1 MKRNDF
7 ARMALRAAPALF
19 LAASALSA
27 PVHAQDETIKIGY
40 AISKTGPNA
49 PGAGI
54 TTLPNYQL
62 WVKDVNDAGGIQV
75 GDKKMKIEVV
85 EYDDR
90 SSSEEAV
97 RGIERLVTQ
106 DKVDF
111 ILPPWGTAN
120 NLAVG
125 PIFDRYGY
133 PMLANT
139 AVTDKA
145 PELAKRWPN
154 SYWLLGTGGEYAEAL
169 VEFLVKLREEG
180 KIGNAIAMASIAD
193 GFGIELSNA
202 GREAFEKHDFELVY
216 DETYPLGTQDL
227 APVINQAK
235 QANPDVFVSFSYPPD
250 TIGLTAQAQTLGFNP
265 KVFYAGVGGAFPIYK
280 GRFNDAVEGVI
291 SLGGVNAS
299 SDKVKQYIAHHTE
312 VIGQEPDRWASLV
325 TYASLQALQQAIEK
339 AGTIDREAVSKE
351 LASASFDTI
360 LGTFSFDNPSRQIP
374 GIFKVGQW
382 QNGEFVGLYPA
393 DNEGAATPVFPKPDW
408 PPAQ

>member
-1 MKRNDF
+1 MKRNVF
-7 ARMALRAAPALF
+7 RHVVGTLSSAIVAVSALAAPA
-19 LAASALSA
+19 SAEDATL
-27 PVHAQDETIKIGY
+27 KIGY

-75 GDKKMKIEVV
+75 GGKKMKIEVI

-97 RGIERLVTQ
+97 RAVERLATQ

-111 ILPPWGTAN
+111 ILPPWSTAV
-120 NLAVG
+120 NLAVA
-125 PIFDRYGY
+125 PIFERYGY
-133 PMLANT
+133 PLLANT
-139 AVTDKA
+139 AVSDKA
-145 PELAKRWPN
+145 PALAKRWPN
-154 SYWLLGTGGEYAEAL
+154 TYWLLGTGGEYAEAL
-169 VEFLVKLREEG
+169 VELLVKLRDEG
-180 KIGNAIAMASIAD
+180 KIGNTIAMASIAD

-202 GREAFEKHDFELVY
+202 GRTAFEKNDFELVY

-227 APVINQAK
+227 APIINQAK
-235 QANPDVFVSFSYPPD
+235 RVNPDVFIAFSYPPD

-265 KVFYAGVGGAFPIYK
+265 KIFYAGVGVAFPIYK
-280 GRFNDAVEGVI
+280 DRFGGAVEGVI

-299 SDKVKQYIAHHTE
+299 SEAVKKYIAHHKE
-312 VIGQEPDRWASLV
+312 VIGTEPDRWASLV

-351 LASASFDTI
+351 LATGSYDTI
-360 LGTFSFDNPSRQIP
+360 LGQFSFDNESHKIP
-374 GIFKVGQW
+374 GIFTVGQW
-382 QNGEFVGLYPA
+382 QKGEFVGLFPTDA
-393 DNEGAATPVFPKPDW
+393 KGASEVTFPKPSW
-408 PPAQ
+408 PTAK

>member
-1 MKRNDF
+1 MSRGLGRRLSAF
-7 ARMALRAAPALF
+7 AGAAL
-19 LAASALSA
+19 LAALSISSPA
-27 PVHAQDETIKIGY
+27 GAQDATIKIGY

-62 WVKDVNDAGGIQV
+62 WVKDVNAAGGIKV
-75 GDKKMKIEVV
+75 GGKQMKIEVV

-97 RGIERLVTQ
+97 RAIERLATQ
-106 DKVDF
+106 DKADF

-133 PMLANT
+133 PHLAGT

-145 PELAKRWPN
+145 PALAKRWPN

-169 VEFLVKLREEG
+169 VELLAKLRSEG
-180 KIGNAIAMASIAD
+180 KIGDAIAMASIAD
-193 GFGIELSNA
+193 GFGIELSSA
-202 GREAFEKHDFELVY
+202 GRKAFEKHKFKLVY

-227 APVINQAK
+227 APIINKAK
-235 QANPDVFVSFSYPPD
+235 AANPDVFVSFSYPPD
-250 TIGLTAQAQTLGFNP
+250 TIGLTAQAQVLGFNP
-265 KVFYAGVGGAFPIYK
+265 KIFYAGVGGAFPIYK
-280 GRFNDAVEGVI
+280 GRFKEATEGVV

-299 SDKVKQYIAHHTE
+299 SQKVKDYIAHHKE

-339 AGTIDREAVSKE
+339 AGSLDRKVVSKE
-351 LASASFDTI
+351 LASGKFDTI
-360 LGTFSFDNPSRQIP
+360 LGTISFDNESRKVP
-374 GIFKVGQW
+374 GIFTVGQW
-382 QNGEFVGLYPA
+382 QKGEFVGLFPA
-393 DNEGAATPVFPKPDW
+393 GEGAGTMIFPKPEW
-408 PPAQ
+408 PAAKPQ

>member
-1 MKRNDF
+1 MV
-7 ARMALRAAPALF
+7 PAV
-19 LAASALSA
+19 LAASAIMTSA
-27 PVHAQDETIKIGY
+27 SAQDTSIKIGY

-49 PGAGI
+49 AGAGV

-75 GDKKMKIEVV
+75 GDKKLKIEIV

-97 RGIERLVTQ
+97 RAVERLATQ

-111 ILPPWGTAN
+111 LLPPWGTAN

-133 PMLANT
+133 PHLAGT

-145 PELAKRWPN
+145 VALAKRWPN

-169 VEFLVKLREEG
+169 VELLAKLRSDG
-180 KIGNAIAMASIAD
+180 KIGNNIAMASIAD

-202 GREAFEKHDFELVY
+202 GRTALEKHDFKLVY

-227 APVINQAK
+227 APIINQAK
-235 QANPDVFVSFSYPPD
+235 AANPDAFIAFSYPPD

-265 KVFYAGVGGAFPIYK
+265 KIFYAGVGVAFPIYQK
-280 GRFNDAVEGVI
+280 RFGKAVDGVI
-291 SLGGVNAS
+291 SLGGVNVS
-299 SDKVKQYIAHHTE
+299 SDAVKQYIAHHTE
-312 VIGQEPDRWASLV
+312 VTGEEPDRWASLV
-325 TYASLQALQQAIEK
+325 TYASLQTLQQAIEK
-339 AGTIDREAVSKE
+339 AGTIDREAVAKQ
-351 LASASFDTI
+351 LASGSFDTI
-360 LGTFSFDNPSRQIP
+360 LGKFSYDKESHKIP
-374 GIFKVGQW
+374 GIFTVGQW
-382 QNGEFVGLYPA
+382 QNGEFVGLVPA
-393 DNEGAATPVFPKPDW
+393 DAEGAATPTFPKPDW
-408 PPAQ
+408 PQAN

>member
-1 MKRNDF
+1 MKRSIYRHL
-7 ARMALRAAPALF
+7 AGALAPVIVAAFTMAAPAI
-19 LAASALSA
+19 
-27 PVHAQDETIKIGY
+27 AQDDTIKIGY

-97 RGIERLVTQ
+97 RAIERLATQ

-133 PMLANT
+133 PQLANT

-145 PELAKRWPN
+145 PALAERWPN

-169 VEFLVKLREEG
+169 VELLVKLRDEG
-180 KIGNAIAMASIAD
+180 KIGDTIAMASIAD

-202 GREAFEKHDFELVY
+202 GRTAFERHGFKLVY
-216 DETYPLGTQDL
+216 EESYPLGSQDL
-227 APVINQAK
+227 APVINQVK
-235 QANPDVFVSFSYPPD
+235 KANPDVFVAFSYPPD

-265 KVFYAGVGGAFPIYK
+265 KIFYAGVGVAFPIYK
-280 GRFNDAVEGVI
+280 DRFKDAVDGVV

-299 SDKVKQYIAHHTE
+299 SEAVKKYIAHHTE

-325 TYASLQALQQAIEK
+325 TYASLQALQQSIEK
-339 AGTIDREAVSKE
+339 AGTLDREAVSKQ
-351 LASASFDTI
+351 LASETFDTI
-360 LGTFSFDNPSRQIP
+360 LGKFSFDNPSHKIP
-374 GIFKVGQW
+374 GIFTVGQW
-382 QNGEFVGLYPA
+382 QNGEFVGLYPT
-393 DNEGAATPVFPKPDW
+393 DEDGAAELTFPKPEW
-408 PPAQ
+408 PEAN